1 MTIIPV
7 QPESAVS
14 LVHFTM
20 GVHAKGGAP
29 PSFAGEEFLPT
40 RTAEPAVQEATRA
53 RARRRAHPHPRM
65 PSTAGYMA
73 VAGGLSLALF
83 WGIWLLLRSDG
94 DEAPWIPAG
103 VAAGFVILVAAAARE
118 IVMRRAWARYTREM
132 ELVMGAGEVP
142 RTVLKP
148 KPAASNWSGMQ
159 AQVAALR
166 GLQQRL
172 VELDAA
178 TTPPE
183 AHLEAYRLCEQYL
196 AGTDE
201 VLRTPGGAAEMRVAL
216 RSGQE
221 RVRALQR
228 KHLLAWARGETTRLT
243 QEAQRRVRLSDR
255 IETAQRALEVLG
267 EALRVC
273 PGEQELRDSSV
284 AVRNFIASVKVGQ
297 WVEMAE
303 RAAFRG
309 KYARAVARYRD
320 ALFYLS
326 RADMGEDARDEAA
339 TRIQREIEMLRA
351 RMRTGDDAAAADA
364 PAELKFTAR
373 DARARTPRRR
383 GTKERDGGGEVAG

>member
-1 MTIIPV
+1 LHTR
-7 QPESAVS
+7 SA
-14 LVHFTM
+14 
-20 GVHAKGGAP
+20 
-29 PSFAGEEFLPT
+29 EQ
-40 RTAEPAVQEATRA
+40 TAQNA
-53 RARRRAHPHPRM
+53 RAHTQSGAFRRRGHPQPRM

-83 WGIWLLLRSDG
+83 WAIWLLLHTDG

-103 VAAGFVILVAAAARE
+103 LAAGFVILIAAAARE
-118 IVMRRAWARYTREM
+118 IMMRRAWARYAREM
-132 ELVMGAGEVP
+132 ELVMGAGDASRAAVK
-142 RTVLKP
+142 L
-148 KPAASNWSGMQ
+148 KPAASRSGMQ

-172 VELDAA
+172 AELDAA
-178 TTPPE
+178 GTPPE

-196 AGTDE
+196 AGAE
-201 VLRTPGGAAEMRVAL
+201 EALRAPGGAAEMRVAL

-255 IETAQRALEVLG
+255 VETAQRALEVLG
-267 EALRVC
+267 DALKVY
-273 PGEQELRDSSV
+273 PEEQGLRDSAV
-284 AVRNFIASVKVGQ
+284 AVRDFIASVKVGQ

-309 KYARAVARYRD
+309 KYARAVARYCD

-326 RADMGEDARDEAA
+326 RADMGEDARAEAA

-351 RMRTGDDAAAADA
+351 RMRTSEADDDAEATDEPGAA
-364 PAELKFTAR
+364 
-373 DARARTPRRR
+373 RRR
-383 GTKERDGGGEVAG
+383 GRFRSGAGRGDVSATKGGEVLG